1 MKLIHHRQSAQIS
14 KKQDWR
20 NIYVTMKT
28 IFSRFSLKCLCG
40 NLCIWETIHH
50 VPKFI
55 SCQKVIVVIGL
66 CGRKAIVM
74 IFQALCDIK
83 VLINIKYILF

>member
-1 MKLIHHRQSAQIS
+1 MKLIQHRQSAQILQ
-14 KKQDWR
+14 KQDWR

-40 NLCIWETIHH
+40 NLCIWETVHH

-55 SCQKVIVVIGL
+55 SCQK
-66 CGRKAIVM
+66 AIVM
-74 IFQALCDIK
+74 ICQALCDIK